1 MNSYGYPDR
10 PMREE
15 VLRQF
20 NAPDGKPI
28 GVITRNA
35 YGCLVMN
42 TVGLL
47 FVDVD
52 TPEQTFGESI
62 RSLFRRSAVNH
73 RAAVEEKVLAIAGR
87 WVETHPGWH
96 WRVYRTAA
104 GVRLMA
110 THQAFAPQ
118 EAVVEEAFECF
129 GADPLYR
136 SLCGRQKC
144 FRARLTPKPWRCGV
158 EKIPARWP
166 WPDAKA
172 ESLFKVWE
180 ARYLSKATQHATCK
194 VIADIGSNVL
204 APELEILIK
213 THDEVSR
220 TGSNLPLA

>member
-1 MNSYGYPDR
+1 
-10 PMREE
+10 

-35 YGCLVMN
+35 YGCLVIN

-62 RSLFRRSAVNH
+62 RSLFRRSTVNH
-73 RAAVEEKVLAIAGR
+73 QAAVEERVLTIARR
-87 WVETHPGWH
+87 WVERRPGWH
-96 WRVYRTAA
+96 WRIYRTAA
-104 GVRLMA
+104 GVRLTA
-110 THQAFAPQ
+110 THLAFEPH
-118 EAVVEEAFECF
+118 EAIVGEAFEAF

-158 EKIPARWP
+158 EKVPARWP
-166 WPDAKA
+166 WPNAKA
-172 ESLFKVWE
+172 ESLFKIWE
-180 ARYLSKATQHATCK
+180 ARYLSKADQYATCK
-194 VIADIGSNVL
+194 LIADVGSNVL
-204 APELEILIK
+204 APELENLIK
-213 THDEVSR
+213 THDEFCR
-220 TGSNLPLA
+220 ANSNLPLA